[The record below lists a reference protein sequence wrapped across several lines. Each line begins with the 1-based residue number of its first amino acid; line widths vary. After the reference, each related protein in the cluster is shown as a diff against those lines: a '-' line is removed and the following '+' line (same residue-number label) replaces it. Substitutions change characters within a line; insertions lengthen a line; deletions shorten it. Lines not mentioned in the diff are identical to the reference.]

1 MFKLFALL
9 IAAILWGVWGVLRLR
24 ESEGEQIRQFLEKF
38 SRLGVMNK
46 IAILLV
52 VGHLAIFAGG
62 KHGATNDSDQ
72 GSGPLMMPPPVAML
86 NPRPI
91 PDFYLSAVG
100 TNESFD
106 FSVPVDGEIQTNWML
121 RGAAADY
128 FHLGIDD
135 WEFPFGS
142 ASVSNMVVFANGSV
156 VFPTNTCLAPFST
169 ALGIAPVA
177 NWGLLAESNRPSLF
191 WRKVNSDNTLL
202 LTWQNVLLDRQ
213 PTNTVS
219 FQVELNPNGN
229 FAFRY
234 DLSGIA
240 SDELLTNVVVT
251 ADNGNRATL
260 PLFQDGIST
269 ILTNGQTVATPFTR
283 DVSSLTFKSADER
296 RCDEFRED
304 FDERL
309 GGEDP
314 YSYPQ
319 GSTNTVLE
327 HLFYSGTTNGAFAY
341 PQSSDGVA
349 VLWVSVSGTGSGE
362 LIVGSSTVPIRG
374 RVASTSPRLLAA
386 PPPSP
391 STLGIAVPR
400 GMTCPVYLRG
410 DGTLSVSYD
419 SGDFAF
425 GELPDLSGR
434 HFKGWINFPFVNA
447 TVPCIHDYNARQKEV
462 SLPVGSGAGDLTCT
476 WQGTAQIEA
485 ENHPPRSALLTGHF
499 SGRATTPVSYTLEHP
514 QYLFGQATYSQTAR
528 YCPPPPDDDDDDDED
543 PSGGGYYDG
552 DDDDDEEHYCW
563 CCFWGSC
570 WEGCGCG
577 CSCTFPGGDDEP
589 EDPPVDPEPE
599 DYDESST
606 NYPHLTG
613 VLKLRTNPV
622 YTQPIHLTVPDEH
635 RNCCLC
641 PDHASN
647 WVAVVYQSRRLK
659 VVDVATDMDFSR
671 SGESVDVKIAG
682 VSPSSEIGDAEVSF
696 AANGEVCLECSYTT
710 LGVGIEGGYVPNVG
724 SVDLNPL
731 NQCNENFGLPIA
743 VNTNVSSAVGL
754 NLITNVRLP
763 SGNIHLGFA
772 NATASFKV
780 WFYDYDRGDY
790 VELANSDGGGSL
802 DLSFAGWKHLVGGS
816 SDSYSPQTPVY
827 ITASEAGSATLVYRY
842 WAVIDGKFVEDEAR
856 QVITALNP
864 QIRADVDH
872 DGDIDASDVGLQLSG
887 RPFRFWFNEDTVHG
901 DYVGEYSLTSRNSG
915 DSVVNGKY
923 DLVNLFPLEL
933 NVAEFRREWGS
944 SASFRLRSG
953 NGNLRFC
960 ILNGLSAE
968 RITAMQTED
977 ILTRDGEPLSSA
989 NLYSLGYAGTNLT
1002 EVLSAADSSVLLAVE
1017 ASDYVFE
1024 WSAPTLVVSLNGQ
1037 EVYSYSIPV
1046 SICRVDD
1053 MYRWVS
1059 LRGAESDPNFA
1070 VAFPGSCYEMPDEEL
1085 SNDYVFF
1092 LHGFNV
1098 PLDAA
1103 RDWNRAM
1110 FKRFWWSGSRARY
1123 CGITWRGD
1131 DGAVTAF
1138 SYHLNAFNALKT
1150 AARLKDLVNSV
1161 SGASSKVIMA
1171 HSLGNMVACEA
1182 IRQGMNVDKYFMLN
1196 AAVASECFDSSLQG
1210 TTDNISKYVPESWRN
1225 YPSGCWCSNWHELFG
1240 DSDDRSR
1247 LKWEG
1252 RFADVAN
1259 RTEVFNYYSTGDE
1272 VLEAGDGITSAFSG
1286 AINLRWSTH
1295 FSWSFPFLTIDR
1307 SYDLTLGRYAWQKQE
1322 ILKGVDPLV
1331 ATVEAGWRFDSDPH
1345 IDPDDGELWESVCT
1359 PAEAQQRLVDGSIV
1373 TNSVFGHDVQ
1383 TFYQTVSTLEDRYR
1397 AIAYN
1402 VPAISKPMGMTS
1414 VNAGFR
1420 YSCDLN
1426 SDDVSNDGA
1435 RPNQWGRWHQTYTD
1449 RWLHSDIKDMSYY
1462 FLYNLINQ
1470 IIERGG
1476 LR

>member
-9 IAAILWGVWGVLRLR
+9 IAAILWGTWGVLRMR
-24 ESEGEQIRQFLEKF
+24 ELQGEQIRQFLEKF
-38 SRLGVMNK
+38 SRLGVVNK

-72 GSGPLMMPPPVAML
+72 GPRPLMMPPPVAML
-86 NPRPI
+86 NPRPT

-100 TNESFD
+100 TNELFD

-156 VFPTNTCLAPFST
+156 AFPTNTCLAPFST
-169 ALGIAPVA
+169 VLGIVPVA

-213 PTNTVS
+213 PTNPVS

-229 FAFRY
+229 FVFRY
-234 DLSGIA
+234 DLSGIT

-269 ILTNGQTVATPFTR
+269 IQTNGQTVATPFTR
-283 DVSSLTFKSADER
+283 DVSSLTFKSADEK

-304 FDERL
+304 FEERL

-327 HLFYSGTTNGAFAY
+327 HLVYSGTTNGAFAY

-349 VLWVSVSGTGSGE
+349 VLRVSVSGTGSGE

-374 RVASTSPRLLAA
+374 RLASTSPRLLAA

-391 STLGIAVPR
+391 STLGITVPR

-419 SGDFAF
+419 SDDFAF

-499 SGRATTPVSYTLEHP
+499 SGRATIPVIYTLEHP

-528 YCPPPPDDDDDDDED
+528 YCPPPPDDDDDNDED

-552 DDDDDEEHYCW
+552 DDDDEHYCW

-589 EDPPVDPEPE
+589 EDPPADPEPE

-635 RNCCLC
+635 RNCCPC

-731 NQCNENFGLPIA
+731 NQRNENFGLPIA

-827 ITASEAGSATLVYRY
+827 ITASGAGSATLVYRY

-856 QVITALNP
+856 QVITAVAP
-864 QIRADVDH
+864 PVRADVDR
-872 DGDIDASDVGLQLSG
+872 DGDIDATDAGLQVTG
-887 RPFRFWFNEDTVHG
+887 RPFRFWTNEETVKG
-901 DYVGEYSLTSRNSG
+901 EYVGQVDNTARNC
-915 DSVVNGKY
+915 DDCIVNGKY
-923 DLVNLFPLEL
+923 DLVNLFPLQLDVSEFVNAWGDSAQFKL
-933 NVAEFRREWGS
+933 SAGSGLKFCVLRDLSESNVA
-944 SASFRLRSG
+944 
-953 NGNLRFC
+953 
-960 ILNGLSAE
+960 
-968 RITAMQTED
+968 AMQTEAVY
-977 ILTRDGEPLSSA
+977 TGQNEPLETA
-989 NLYSLGYAGTNLT
+989 ALYSLNGNGTNIT
-1002 EVLSAADSSVLLAVE
+1002 SSLSSGSSGKMLAFE
-1017 ASDYVFE
+1017 ASGAIYE
-1024 WSAPTLVVSLNGQ
+1024 WSSPRLTVSLDGCD
-1037 EVYSYSIPV
+1037 VFTYRIPLSI
-1046 SICRVDD
+1046 SSVDD
-1053 MYRWVS
+1053 MYRYLN
-1059 LRGAESDPNFA
+1059 LRGAESSEQFTPL
-1070 VAFPGSCYEMPDEEL
+1070 MPDEP
-1085 SNDYVFF
+1085 SNFPDDETDSKNFVFV
-1092 LHGFNV
+1092 HGYNV
-1098 PLDAA
+1098 NATQS
-1103 RDWNRAM
+1103 RDWARVM
-1110 FKRFWWSGSRARY
+1110 FKRLWWAGLRSKFTAVD
-1123 CGITWRGD
+1123 WFGD
-1131 DGAVTAF
+1131 DSQVYVPTQGDVSPNYYINVEHAFMTAE
-1138 SYHLNAFNALKT
+1138 ALKN
-1150 AARLKDLVNSV
+1150 ACAQLP
-1161 SGASSKVIMA
+1161 GSKVMMA
-1171 HSLGNMVACEA
+1171 HSLGNMLVSAAAKDYNLQYE
-1182 IRQGMNVDKYFMLN
+1182 KYYMLN
-1196 AAVASECFDSSLQG
+1196 AAVPMEAYDNDASDNLMVDGAWKDIGNRYRSSRF
-1210 TTDNISKYVPESWRN
+1210 Y
-1225 YPSGCWCSNWHELFG
+1225 ELFS
-1240 DSDDRSR
+1240 SDAADFRSR
-1247 LKWEG
+1247 LSWKG
-1252 RFADVAN
+1252 RFAGIHDAVNCYSPTEDVLQNPSVRKVFGMTLGETTGGAWSKQELFKGCAVWYGVNSVIFAGTRIEGGWGINASYTAN
-1259 RTEVFNYYSTGDE
+1259 PLAYIPLMGFNAAHFEDYTRDD
-1272 VLEAGDGITSAFSG
+1272 LITSPLFTSFNDSRMASTNSLNVIDCQLRAKMLG
-1286 AINLRWSTH
+1286 DAI
-1295 FSWSFPFLTIDR
+1295 
-1307 SYDLTLGRYAWQKQE
+1307 
-1322 ILKGVDPLV
+1322 
-1331 ATVEAGWRFDSDPH
+1331 
-1345 IDPDDGELWESVCT
+1345 
-1359 PAEAQQRLVDGSIV
+1359 PAESFAAGRNMIGGVSGNYNYNSFMANEESWPRFNRENGVKRL
-1373 TNSVFGHDVQ
+1373 
-1383 TFYQTVSTLEDRYR
+1383 L
-1397 AIAYN
+1397 
-1402 VPAISKPMGMTS
+1402 
-1414 VNAGFR
+1414 
-1420 YSCDLN
+1420 
-1426 SDDVSNDGA
+1426 
-1435 RPNQWGRWHQTYTD
+1435 WH
-1449 RWLHSDIKDMSYY
+1449 HSDIKNIAYY
-1462 FLYNLINQ
+1462 FVNPLFLQLISN
-1470 IIERGG
+1470 GD
-1476 LR
+1476 

>member
-1 MFKLFALL
+1 MAPLKLFAILVAALL
-9 IAAILWGVWGVLRLR
+9 WAVWGVARLVEIDFR
-24 ESEGEQIRQFLEKF
+24 PIRDCLERF
-38 SRLGVMNK
+38 SRLGLLNRLAV
-46 IAILLV
+46 LLV
-52 VGHLAIFAGG
+52 VGNLVFFAGG
-62 KHGATNDSDQ
+62 KHSGTNGTDLT
-72 GSGPLMMPPPVAML
+72 GGLMMPPVTMAVQ
-86 NPRPI
+86 RPSPGFSLARI
-91 PDFYLSAVG
+91 GTHETFDLSA
-100 TNESFD
+100 
-106 FSVPVDGEIQTNWML
+106 PVCATVATNWLL
-121 RGAAADY
+121 RGAATDY
-128 FHLGIDD
+128 LRLDLGN
-135 WEFPFGS
+135 WAFPFGS
-142 ASVSNMVVFANGSV
+142 FASSNLIAFADGRV
-156 VFPTNTCLAPFST
+156 MFPTNAVMMPFAAS
-169 ALGIAPVA
+169 LGVVPSA
-177 NWGLLAESNRPSLF
+177 NWWLLSESNRPSLF
-191 WRKVNSDNTLL
+191 WHEMQDDNTLL
-202 LTWQNVLLDRQ
+202 LTWQNVLLGRG
-213 PTNTVS
+213 TNSPVS

-234 DLSGIA
+234 DLSGLA
-240 SDELLTNVVVT
+240 SDELLTNVVV
-251 ADNGNRATL
+251 AVDNGDQVTP
-260 PLFQDGIST
+260 PLFHAGVST
-269 ILTNGQTVATPFTR
+269 IQTNGQPVATPFTR
-283 DVSSLTFKSADER
+283 DVSSLIFKSADEK

-304 FDERL
+304 FEGRL

-314 YSYPQ
+314 YSYPP
-319 GSTNTVLE
+319 GSTNAVLE
-327 HLFYSGTTNGAFAY
+327 HLFYSGTTNGAFSY
-341 PQSSDGVA
+341 PQSSDDAA

-374 RVASTSPRLLAA
+374 RAASALPRLLAA
-386 PPPSP
+386 HPPPP
-391 STLGIAVPR
+391 CTLGVSVPR

-419 SGDFAF
+419 SDDFAF

-434 HFKGWINFPFVNA
+434 RFKGWINFPFVNA
-447 TVPCIHDYNARQKEV
+447 TVPCIHDYTARQKEV

-476 WQGTAQIEA
+476 WQSTTQIEA

-499 SGRATTPVSYTLEHP
+499 SGRTTTSVSYTLEHP
-514 QYLFGQATYSQTAR
+514 QYLLGRTTYSQTAR
-528 YCPPPPDDDDDDDED
+528 YCPPPPDDDDDDGDD
-543 PSGGGYYDG
+543 SSAGGHYEG
-552 DDDDDEEHYCW
+552 DDDDEPHTDCW
-563 CCFWGSC
+563 CCFWGTC
-570 WEGCGCG
+570 YEGCGCG
-577 CSCTFPGGDDEP
+577 CFCTFGGDDDEP
-589 EDPPVDPEPE
+589 DAPSPDPEPGNYE
-599 DYDESST
+599 EACT

-613 VLKLRTNPV
+613 VLKIRTPPE
-622 YTQPIHLTVPDEH
+622 YADPIHLTVPDEH
-635 RNCCLC
+635 RNCCPC

-659 VVDVATDMDFSR
+659 VVDAATDMDFSR
-671 SGESVDVKIAG
+671 SGESVDVKVAG

-696 AANGEVCLECSYTT
+696 AANGEVCLECSYTA

-724 SVDLNPL
+724 LVDLDSL
-731 NQCNENFGLPIA
+731 NQYNEHFGLPIT

-754 NLITNVRLP
+754 DLVTNVRLP
-763 SGNIHLGFA
+763 CGNIHLGFV

-816 SDSYSPQTPVY
+816 SDSYSPRTPVY

-842 WAVIDGKFVEDEAR
+842 WTVIDGKFVEDESR
-856 QVITALNP
+856 QVITALSP
-864 QIRADVDH
+864 PIRADVDH

-901 DYVGEYSLTSRNSG
+901 DYVGEYSLSSRNSE

-933 NVAEFRREWGS
+933 NVAEFRREWGN
-944 SASFRLRSG
+944 SASFKLCSG
-953 NGNLRFC
+953 SGNLRFC
-960 ILNGLSAE
+960 ILNGLSAK

-977 ILTRDGEPLSSA
+977 ILTHDGEPLSSA
-989 NLYSLGYAGTNLT
+989 NLYSLGCAGTNLT
-1002 EVLSAADSSVLLAVE
+1002 EVLSAADSSVFLAVE

-1046 SICRVDD
+1046 AICRVDD

-1070 VAFPGSCYEMPDEEL
+1070 VAFSGACYEMPDEEL
-1085 SNDYVFF
+1085 SNDYAFF

-1150 AARLKDLVNSV
+1150 AARLKDVVNSI
-1161 SGASSKVIMA
+1161 SGANSKVIMA
-1171 HSLGNMVACEA
+1171 HSLGNMVVCEA

-1210 TTDNISKYVPESWRN
+1210 TADNISKYVPESWRN

-1240 DSDDRSR
+1240 DNDDRSR
-1247 LKWEG
+1247 LKWGG

-1272 VLEAGDGITSAFSG
+1272 VLESGDRVTSAFSG
-1286 AINLRWSTH
+1286 AINLRWSTR
-1295 FSWSFPFLTIDR
+1295 FSWSFPFLIIDR
-1307 SYDLTLGRYAWQKQE
+1307 SYDLTLERYAWQKQE
-1322 ILKGVDPLV
+1322 VLKGVDPLV
-1331 ATVEAGWRFDSDPH
+1331 ATVGAGWRFDSDSH

-1359 PAEAQQRLVDGSIV
+1359 PAEARQRLLDGSIV

-1383 TFYQTVSTLEDRYR
+1383 TFYQSSIDTEDLYR

-1402 VPAISKPMGMTS
+1402 VPAISRPIGS
-1414 VNAGFR
+1414 LWANADF
-1420 YSCDLN
+1420 SCSTDMN
-1426 SDDVSNDGA
+1426 VG
-1435 RPNQWGRWHQTYTD
+1435 PNHPVEWGREHQDYAD
-1449 RWLHSDIKDMSYY
+1449 RWLHSDLKDMAYEY
-1462 FLYNLINQ
+1462 TYRVFDDIA
-1470 IIERGG
+1470 EKGEMK
-1476 LR
+1476 